1 MEVVIHCLLLLDCI
15 DDKMATSWHQHFSQS
30 ATSGRQAKAPCSFLP
45 TPPSLRNF
53 NIYPLSSLQ
62 EYDAPTHFCV
72 SEQLSSSSFCC
83 QALVGRLVRLAS
95 CAFVN
100 RTLLMHSKSN
110 DRRRRTTTWLSLR
123 LFSSLLFFCE
133 KLTDT
138 ERHSPSLPFLHS
150 FKRRRRRS

>member
-95 CAFVN
+95 C
-100 RTLLMHSKSN
+100 LLRFCELNIIDALKGQ
-110 DRRRRTTTWLSLR
+110 RQTTSDDHLALSPSL
-123 LFSSLLFFCE
+123 LFSSLL
-133 KLTDT
+133 L
-138 ERHSPSLPFLHS
+138 
-150 FKRRRRRS
+150 